1 MIYDFFMGA
10 YPYII
15 IGLSIAAVTAVYGS
29 KVKRD
34 KEAKANG
41 KDSSEPME
49 MNDWLKANGCFV
61 ASMAMYAAGFMQ
73 WLGNSD
79 SSAPVTWLC
88 LGSAFLCLGAAG
100 LNNQNKDQKKDDN
113 DQA

>member
-1 MIYDFFMGA
+1 MIYEFFMGA

-15 IGLSIAAVTAVYGS
+15 IGLSIAAIAAVYGN

-61 ASMAMYAAGFMQ
+61 ASVAMYAAGFMQ
-73 WLGNSD
+73 YLGNSD
-79 SSAPVTWLC
+79 SSTPVTWFC

-100 LNNQNKDQKKDDN
+100 LNKQNKDEKKKE
-113 DQA
+113 